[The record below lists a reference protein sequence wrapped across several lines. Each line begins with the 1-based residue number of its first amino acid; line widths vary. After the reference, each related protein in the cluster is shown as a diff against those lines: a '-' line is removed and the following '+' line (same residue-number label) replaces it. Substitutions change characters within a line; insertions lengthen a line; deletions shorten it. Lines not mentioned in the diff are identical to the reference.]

1 VLQVICAIAAALG
14 VWRGER
20 WASNVLVLLG
30 LSIAGTWL
38 YEGFSLGIV
47 AYLYA
52 VLVAVAALLTTV
64 LIAAYVVRSGP
75 VR

>member
-1 VLQVICAIAAALG
+1 
-14 VWRGER
+14 
-20 WASNVLVLLG
+20 
-30 LSIAGTWL
+30 L